1 VLIFSD
7 PMVDVLSGIGK
18 ATNIPAFYVSFI
30 LAPMASN
37 ASELVAAYSYALKK
51 TSKTI
56 TISMSTLEGAACM
69 NNTFCLG
76 IFFTLIYVQ
85 GLAWRFT
92 AETVVIV
99 FVQVVVGFIAMTKT
113 TQTGMTGVVIISLYP
128 ISLILVTLLESSLVN
143 LD

>member
-1 VLIFSD
+1 
-7 PMVDVLSGIGK
+7 MVDVLSGIGK

-69 NNTFCLG
+69 NNTYCLA
-76 IFFTLIYVQ
+76 IFFGLIYFQ
-85 GLAWRFT
+85 GLAWKFT
-92 AETVVIV
+92 AETTAIV
-99 FVQVVVGFIAMTKT
+99 LVQFIMAYIAVAKQTQTMKDACVVV
-113 TQTGMTGVVIISLYP
+113 
-128 ISLILVTLLESSLVN
+128 
-143 LD
+143 